1 MKTSLLNTAYG
12 SFLKIELVPINQK
25 GNQFFVG
32 IINSKDFL
40 KVFTVRPAEYDV
52 KKYNSLAKAFQDDN
66 EYYSHLIKRDEK
78 RIAEKDFQRDYDP
91 ARVSKI
97 SQFLQEE
104 EYPFFPNSIIVT
116 CDLINTMDELNVDE
130 SLSFEEFLAIPERPL
145 HLSFLQNIDGTH
157 FLYVPYT
164 EDAILIIDGQ
174 HRLRGL
180 AKSSEAVQANYE
192 LLVSFIIDFDRSVIA
207 KLFYTINYEQ
217 KSVNKSLLY
226 HLTGEF
232 SDELDELTFMHNV
245 VKVLNELDSSP
256 FYNKIK
262 MLGKNPS
269 TATATEKEH
278 LTISQAFLID
288 YLIKSISQNSKNST
302 FQPIFLYYYR
312 QSEMQIE
319 IIRFLIKY
327 FDAVREIKKQDW
339 SNPSGSMLTK
349 GMGIA
354 ALIKVMHLLF
364 VHIFVDDWKFRPEK
378 IKDTTKGHLV
388 DTLSGIENIDFSKEG
403 EFGGVGSGGTI
414 NKLTQRIL
422 ENLKFSEGQ
431 SYKDY
436 LDRFRKTK
444 WLEFKNW
451 LSHEVK
457 I

>member
-1 MKTSLLNTAYG
+1 MKTSLLNTTQG
-12 SFLKIELVPINQK
+12 SFLKIELAPINQK

-32 IINSKDFL
+32 KINAKDFL
-40 KVFTVRPAEYDV
+40 RVFTVRPAEYDV
-52 KKYNSLAKAFQDDN
+52 KKYNSLTKAFKDDS

-91 ARVSKI
+91 TRVSKI
-97 SQFLQEE
+97 SQFLEEE
-104 EYPFFPNSIIVT
+104 EYPFFPNSIIAT
-116 CDLINTMDELNVDE
+116 CDLINTIDDLGIDEAV
-130 SLSFEEFLAIPERPL
+130 SFEDFLEVSDRPT
-145 HLSFLQNIDGTH
+145 HLSFLQSTEGTH

-180 AKSSEAVQANYE
+180 AKSSEALQENYE

-269 TATATEKEH
+269 TATQAEKEH

-288 YLIKSISQNSKNST
+288 YLIKSISKNSRNST

-312 QSEMQIE
+312 HREMQIE

-327 FDAVREIKKQDW
+327 FDAVRDLKKQDW
-339 SNPSGSMLTK
+339 NNPSGSILTK
-349 GMGIA
+349 GMGLA
-354 ALIKVMHLLF
+354 ALIKVMHFLF
-364 VHIFVDDWKFRPEK
+364 VHIFVNDWKFNPEK
-378 IKDTTKGHLV
+378 IKDITKKYLAAS
-388 DTLSGIENIDFSKEG
+388 LSGIENVDFSKAG

-414 NKLTQRIL
+414 NKLTQRII
-422 ENLKFSEGQ
+422 ENLKFSEGHG
-431 SYKDY
+431 YKDY
-436 LDRFRKTK
+436 VDRFKK
-444 WLEFKNW
+444 SEWMEFKNW
-451 LSHEVK
+451 LGHQVK
-457 I
+457 L